1 MTENKKKKNVPVPAA
16 AETAAETVSVAR
28 KNDSGRKKH
37 EQLIHIAKR
46 GGMESWK
53 AWLIR
58 GIAILAALFVS
69 AGLILVLSGKNPI
82 EVFREFIKGSFGTSN
97 KFWFFLFNTAILL
110 CISLA
115 VTPAFKMR
123 FWNLG
128 AQGQVLMGGLGCSIC
143 MFYIKDSIP
152 STALI
157 FVSLAVSLI
166 FGMIWAVIPA
176 VFKSVWETNETLFTL
191 MMNYVAV
198 QLIQFVIAKWAPNGS
213 GVLQPF
219 NYISKNGWLPFLA
232 GKEYL
237 IYVLIVAVVIVFMF
251 IYLKYSKHG
260 YEISVVGESRNTA
273 KYIGI
278 NVKKVII
285 RTVAVSGLICGLAG
299 FLLVESGHTISSGL
313 DKGFGFTAV
322 LVSWLAQFNPILMI
336 FSSGLIVF
344 LQRAAAQ
351 LAFSFRMDNS
361 LSDILT
367 GVILFFIIGSE
378 FFINYE
384 IHFRKHKKEV
394 K

>member
-1 MTENKKKKNVPVPAA
+1 MAESKKKKSIPVPVA
-16 AETAAETVSVAR
+16 AETAAEAVNV
-28 KNDSGRKKH
+28 KHKIDSGRKKR

-46 GGMESWK
+46 GGMEPWK

-58 GIAILAALFVS
+58 GISILAAMLVS

-97 KFWFFLFNTAILL
+97 KFWFFLFSTAVLL

-157 FVSLAVSLI
+157 FVSLAASLI

-219 NYISKNGWLPFLA
+219 NYISK
-232 GKEYL
+232 
-237 IYVLIVAVVIVFMF
+237 
-251 IYLKYSKHG
+251 
-260 YEISVVGESRNTA
+260 T
-273 KYIGI
+273 
-278 NVKKVII
+278 
-285 RTVAVSGLICGLAG
+285 AG
-299 FLLVESGHTISSGL
+299 FLSL
-313 DKGFGFTAV
+313 
-322 LVSWLAQFNPILMI
+322 
-336 FSSGLIVF
+336 
-344 LQRAAAQ
+344 RA
-351 LAFSFRMDNS
+351 RN
-361 LSDILT
+361 I
-367 GVILFFIIGSE
+367 
-378 FFINYE
+378 
-384 IHFRKHKKEV
+384 
-394 K
+394 